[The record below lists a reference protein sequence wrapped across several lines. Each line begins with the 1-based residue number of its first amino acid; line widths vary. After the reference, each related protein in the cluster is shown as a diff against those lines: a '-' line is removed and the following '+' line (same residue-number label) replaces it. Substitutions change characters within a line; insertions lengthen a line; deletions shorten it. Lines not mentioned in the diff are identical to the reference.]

1 MATSEQQTAASDGQ
15 PDVLRTPQLAEALG
29 LSDHTVRRLGRD
41 YGLAEG
47 GGGESRD
54 AYHWPLPAIH
64 RMQVAAALET
74 VITDLTRG
82 HGRHRSTFSALLE
95 AVVANR
101 EAPTAPTWAIYRE
114 GAVSYAWYPAD
125 VSRLVGSGAV
135 VAKIEAL
142 WPERRTP

>member
-1 MATSEQQTAASDGQ
+1 MATSEHQTAASDGQ
-15 PDVLRTPQLAEALG
+15 PDVLRTPQLAEVLG
-29 LSDHTVRRLGRD
+29 LSDQTVRRLGRD
-41 YGLAEG
+41 YKLADG

-54 AYHWPLPAIH
+54 SYHWSLPAIH

-95 AVVANR
+95 AVLANGDD
-101 EAPTAPTWAIYRE
+101 PTAPTWAVYRD
-114 GAVSYAWYPAD
+114 GAVSYKWYSAD
-125 VSRLVGSGAV
+125 VAPEVGSGAI
-135 VAKIEAL
+135 VAKIETL